1 MGYSTSTEVE
11 TGLRDCMRDN
21 LTDPLNRSENWIFAG
36 RPNNVSVQFPVIW
49 FTKIDKESR
58 HTISHTQDIQIL
70 KYKVDVFST
79 TRSHVNSLIDE
90 LDDIFKDNF
99 SLTVL
104 TDTEEIIEEPDKAE
118 GVIYHGIKILTV
130 LYPHNR

>member
-1 MGYSTSTEVE
+1 MSYSTSTEVE
-11 TGLRDCMRDN
+11 TGLRDCMREN

-36 RPNNVSVQFPVIW
+36 RPNNISIRFPIVW
-49 FTKIDKESR
+49 LTKIGKESR
-58 HTISHTQDIQIL
+58 HTISHSQDIQIL
-70 KYKVDVFST
+70 KYQVDVFST
-79 TRSHVNSLIDE
+79 SRSHVNTIIDE

-104 TDTEEIIEEPDKAE
+104 TETERILEEPNEDE
-118 GVIYHGIKILTV
+118 GVLYHGVKILTV